1 MSVKLFGVSVYVSVP
16 FAILLAFL
24 LVTDRTG
31 LMSASILAML
41 MHEVGHL
48 IVMKLNHTEPKA
60 VKCCLG
66 GILIIGS
73 RFCTAKSSVLIALAG
88 PIFNFLFSFAFLFLY
103 YIFES
108 DLLVAFAVVQMLLGA
123 INLLPINGL
132 DGGLVLREILL
143 RIPKCNV
150 QLVSKYVSIAVSV
163 GVFTAGL
170 AVAVKNVSNPSLLLL
185 GIYLI
190 IVNILKT

>member
-1 MSVKLFGVSVYVSVP
+1 MY
-16 FAILLAFL
+16 I
-24 LVTDRTG
+24 
-31 LMSASILAML
+31 
-41 MHEVGHL
+41 
-48 IVMKLNHTEPKA
+48 N
-60 VKCCLG
+60 
-66 GILIIGS
+66 
-73 RFCTAKSSVLIALAG
+73 
-88 PIFNFLFSFAFLFLY
+88 IFYCDEFFLFLY

>member
-41 MHEVGHL
+41 IHEVGHL

-73 RFCTAKSSVLIALAG
+73 RFCTAKSSVLIARAG
-88 PIFNFLFSFAFLFLY
+88 PIFNFLFSFAFLF
-103 YIFES
+103 FDDVE
-108 DLLVAFAVVQMLLGA
+108 
-123 INLLPINGL
+123 
-132 DGGLVLREILL
+132 
-143 RIPKCNV
+143 C
-150 QLVSKYVSIAVSV
+150 
-163 GVFTAGL
+163 T
-170 AVAVKNVSNPSLLLL
+170 SLL
-185 GIYLI
+185 IR
-190 IVNILKT
+190 